1 MSQHKNFA
9 STILKY
15 RIVIII
21 AFAVAV
27 FVGIHSWIT
36 IPIDAFPDVTN
47 IQVTVITKTEGLS
60 AEDVESQISYVAEQK
75 LRGLPKVNEVRSLS
89 KSGISQVVVIFEENT
104 DIFWARQ
111 IVFEKL
117 SEVKESLP
125 EGVEPE
131 LGPISTGLGEIFQYT
146 LESDSK
152 SLTELR
158 TIQDWLV
165 APLLKPVKGVNEV
178 NSFGGYVKQYL
189 VTLNPDLL
197 IKHGLS
203 AGEVIEKI
211 EKSNGNGSGGVVVNG
226 WEQKYLRGLGYFRDI
241 KDIGL
246 VVVDSEDGNPLYLSD
261 IAEISISSE
270 FRQGAVSKDGK
281 GEVVAGMVI
290 MLKDENSREVVDRVK
305 ETVEKIKTTLPS
317 DVKLTAFYDRTSLIE
332 ACVETVTGALMQ
344 GGLLVILILF
354 LFLAEIR
361 TALVVLLSLP
371 VTFFLT
377 FTVMKYLGMSANL
390 MSLGGLAFSVGMVVD
405 ASIVIVENIRRHFCG
420 NQGTTDRRIL
430 TIKAV
435 QEVASP
441 VAFSAMIIS
450 IILLPLYSLQ
460 GIEGKMFIPLASTM
474 LVAIVIS
481 LFTALTIVPVL
492 SEIFLKNHQE
502 KEFGFIK
509 KLHSG
514 YLNLLKKSLAKPQG
528 VFVIT
533 GLFALTALV
542 LIPSIGTE
550 FMPPL
555 DEGAIAIN
563 VVKLP
568 NASLDGSVKS
578 AETMEKILMKFKEIE
593 TVISKTG
600 RAEISEDPM
609 GPEQTDLMIMLKPKK
624 LWSSKTKQEL
634 TEEIAKELGKVPGI
648 RLSFS
653 QPIALRVNELISGIK
668 SDVAVKIFGED
679 MTVLKTAADKIAAK
693 MNEIKGATDVKVE
706 QISGME
712 QLDIVI
718 DRERAARFGL
728 NVADI
733 NDAIEIAV
741 KGKVATT
748 FFEGEKR
755 FSVSVRYPE
764 IYRNEIEAVKRLLI
778 RTPDGSSV
786 QLEQVAQI
794 KNVEAPNQISRENGM
809 RRVVTECNVRSR
821 DLGGFIK
828 ELKEAAGSVEK
839 ELPSGYFLT
848 FGGQFENQERAM
860 NQLMIVVPIAITL
873 IILLLFMALRS
884 VMSAL
889 LVLLNLPF
897 ALVGG
902 IIAIA
907 IFRMPL
913 SVSAAVAFIVLLG
926 IAVQNGVVLL
936 SFYGELKNK
945 TENVQ
950 DIVLTGCSLRFKPL
964 LMTALTTF
972 IGIIPML
979 YASGAGAEIQKPLAV
994 VIMGGIMTSTLLTL
1008 IVLPVIYYKL
1018 NYIPAS
1024 R

>member
-211 EKSNGNGSGGVVVNG
+211 EKSNGNGSGGVIVNG
-226 WEQKYLRGLGYFRDI
+226 WEQKYLRGLGYFKDI

-420 NQGTTDRRIL
+420 NQGAADRRTL

-514 YLNLLKKSLAKPQG
+514 YLNLLKKSMVKPQS
-528 VFVIT
+528 VFVIA
-533 GLFALTALV
+533 GLFVLTALA

-755 FSVSVRYPE
+755 FSVAVRYPE

-907 IFRMPL
+907 VFRMPL

-945 TENVQ
+945 MENIN
-950 DIVLTGCSLRFKPL
+950 DIVLTGCSLRF
-964 LMTALTTF
+964 
-972 IGIIPML
+972 
-979 YASGAGAEIQKPLAV
+979 
-994 VIMGGIMTSTLLTL
+994 
-1008 IVLPVIYYKL
+1008 
-1018 NYIPAS
+1018 
-1024 R
+1024 